1 MSVYKCL
8 KVHFYPD
15 MFLVKFGEDFLHSN
29 AENQEASALQLL
41 HPAQIHQSE
50 EEKDE
55 FMKVIDCQ
63 HGGKSISFRV
73 LPRTLLLSSPT
84 NKDLNTGLFQILAQG
99 DL

>member
-1 MSVYKCL
+1 MFFPVSPIFTVY
-8 KVHFYPD
+8 
-15 MFLVKFGEDFLHSN
+15 
-29 AENQEASALQLL
+29 AENKEVPALQRL

-55 FMKVIDCQ
+55 FMKVIYCQ
-63 HGGKSISFRV
+63 HSGTSTRHTLKLSFRV
-73 LPRTLLLSSPT
+73 LPRTQKYLAAASLLTLPT